1 MKSLLW
7 FLVFSYGIS
16 TEPPEEASIVFGPPI
31 QNAEWK
37 VEPTIIICDG
47 APVKPA
53 RVEQAANF
61 WRKLGY
67 TIGEIVVA
75 DADDFS
81 CLKDIVLHGEILINL
96 ASQDFHMSEHLA
108 ITRTWVHKDTNQILK
123 AKIEIMS
130 GWGDSERIME
140 HELGHAMG
148 WRDYNQT
155 GHLMHS
161 EWIRGGHN
169 IKGLKK

>member
-1 MKSLLW
+1 MIYLLPLLMLTHGIQGGAPTDASL
-7 FLVFSYGIS
+7 
-16 TEPPEEASIVFGPPI
+16 VFGPPV
-31 QNAEWK
+31 QAAEWRI
-37 VEPTIIICDG
+37 EPTVIICQG
-47 APVKPA
+47 APVKLA
-53 RVEQAANF
+53 RVEQAVDF

-67 TIGEIVVA
+67 NIGEVIVS
-75 DADDFS
+75 DEHDFS
-81 CLKDIVLHGEILINL
+81 CMREIILVGEILITL
-96 ASQDFHMSEHLA
+96 VSQDFHMSEHLA
-108 ITRTWVHKDTNQILK
+108 VTRTWIHKDTNQILK

-161 EWIRGGHN
+161 EWARGGHN
-169 IKGLKK
+169 TKGLKK